1 MSCASGLL
9 SPVLMFRPNCL
20 SYARLRSEKGGLFT
34 CPASGAPSRGA
45 DGRLPIRLRLHGI
58 DPVRSRTTSRPP
70 ASVVL
75 ACPPA
80 GATYA
85 VLSPTVSPSRRRG
98 CGGLGERGAAAPRPL
113 AEPVSQA

>member
-1 MSCASGLL
+1 MSCASGLP

-45 DGRLPIRLRLHGI
+45 DGRLPIRLRLHGM

-70 ASVVL
+70 ALVVL

-85 VLSPTVSPSRRRG
+85 VLSTAMFLSDGRG
-98 CGGLGERGAAAPRPL
+98 VCSLGLLPP
-113 AEPVSQA
+113 